1 MNNRYIVFDVETP
14 NLANDRISS
23 IGIIVIDNGEKV
35 QEYYTLVNPEVHF
48 ASRNTELTGISAKSV
63 KDKPTFPLVWE
74 EIKDIMGSGL
84 LIAHNAQFDMSV
96 LAKTINGYGIEWLP
110 YVYYAC
116 TCQMAKE
123 CIAEAPDGK
132 LRTLCQMFEVELLEH
147 HNALADARACSEL
160 LLKYLDRGIEPA
172 KHLNN
177 FDVLSQHTVKEKHAF
192 RPKLS
197 EETLQLLELKE
208 VLSDISDDGIL
219 SEEEVRLLHFWLEQ
233 NDNLRGQ
240 YPFDK
245 VFDAI
250 DSVLEDGALST
261 CELQELLDL
270 FERITDP
277 LAHMCGCNSIDVSG
291 KNFCLSGD
299 FEYGSKGEVEAYFTR
314 LGGIPQKN
322 VTKKTDFLIVGKC
335 GSAMWSSGNYG
346 NKVKKAMEMQEK
358 GAAIQIVKE
367 EDITFCE

>member
-14 NLANDRISS
+14 NLANDRISA
-23 IGIIVIDNGEKV
+23 IGIVVLENGKKI

-48 ASRNTELTGISAKSV
+48 DSKNIELTGISEESVKNKSV
-63 KDKPTFPLVWE
+63 FPQVWE
-74 EIKDIMGSGL
+74 EIRGIMGSGL
-84 LIAHNAQFDMSV
+84 LVAHNAAFDMSV

-116 TCQMAKE
+116 TCQMAKD
-123 CIAEAPDGK
+123 CITEAPDGK
-132 LRTLCQMFEVELLEH
+132 LKTLCQMFNVELLEH
-147 HNALADARACSEL
+147 HNALADAKACSDL
-160 LLKYLDRGIEPA
+160 LLRYIDKGINPA
-172 KHLNN
+172 NHMRN
-177 FDVLSQHTVKEKHAF
+177 FDVFSQHTVKEKYSF

-208 VLSDISDDGIL
+208 LLCDISDDGEL
-219 SEEEVRLLHFWLEQ
+219 SVEEVRWLRFWLEH
-233 NDNLRGQ
+233 NDNLRGK

-250 DSVLEDGALST
+250 DIVLKDGVISSF
-261 CELQELLDL
+261 ELQSL
-270 FERITDP
+270 FELFEKITDP
-277 LAHMCGCNSIDVSG
+277 LAHMCVCNTIDVFG

-299 FEYGSKGEVEAYFTR
+299 FEYGSKEKVENYFIK
-314 LGGIPQKN
+314 LGGIAQKN
-322 VTKKTDFLIVGKC
+322 ITKKTDFLIVGKC

-346 NKVKKAMEMQEK
+346 NKVKKAMEIQEK
-358 GAAIQIVKE
+358 GGKIQIIKE